1 MNEIIQIMKLM
12 EQAPEFSVAISGIF
26 VYLAI
31 FYIKSKG
38 RDEVLKIIKPINDR
52 LKTIEEKLNIR
63 SNGL

>member
-12 EQAPEFSVAISGIF
+12 EQAPEFSVAITAIF

-31 FYIKSKG
+31 FFIKAKG
-38 RDEVLKIIKPINDR
+38 RDEVLKIIKPMSDR